1 MQRILDQV
9 VLEHLLGQQLLQSR
23 VLGLQVLEPLGIG
36 HAHAAELAAPQ
47 VVRGL
52 TEAMPSAQ
60 VLDRHA
66 GLGFAQEA
74 DDLLFGKTLLHVQ
87 SPRGREL
94 DSKRRCYSKSGGT
107 SPPHVDHAA
116 IPRKLR
122 RRVQYVQGEALPK
135 HWR

>member
-47 VVRGL
+47 VVGSL

-60 VLDRHA
+60 VFDRHA

-74 DDLLFGKTLLHVQ
+74 DDLLFGK
-87 SPRGREL
+87 
-94 DSKRRCYSKSGGT
+94 
-107 SPPHVDHAA
+107 
-116 IPRKLR
+116 
-122 RRVQYVQGEALPK
+122 
-135 HWR
+135 

>member
-1 MQRILDQV
+1 MPIAARAQRSLAPPAI
-9 VLEHLLGQQLLQSR
+9 HSR
-23 VLGLQVLEPLGIG
+23 TSARRAGVLGLQVLEPLGIG

-47 VVRGL
+47 VVGRL

-74 DDLLFGKTLLHVQ
+74 DDLLFGKALLYVQ

-94 DSKRRCYSKSGGT
+94 DSKRRCYSN
-107 SPPHVDHAA
+107 
-116 IPRKLR
+116 
-122 RRVQYVQGEALPK
+122 
-135 HWR
+135 